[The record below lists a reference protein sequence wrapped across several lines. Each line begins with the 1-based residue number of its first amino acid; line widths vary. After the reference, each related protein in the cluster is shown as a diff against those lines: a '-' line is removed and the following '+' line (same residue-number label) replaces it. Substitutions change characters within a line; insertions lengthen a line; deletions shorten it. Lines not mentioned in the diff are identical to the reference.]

1 MVTLVG
7 AGGSGKSRLAAEL
20 ARRSLDHW
28 PDGVWWIDLAGTDDV
43 VGTVVA
49 TAELPG
55 RGRPIDVVTS
65 WLAMR
70 HALLV
75 LDNCEHLIAASAA
88 FCQAALERCP
98 LLSIMAT
105 SREPL
110 GIAGE
115 ARWPL
120 TALGDT
126 DALHLFEA
134 RARLV
139 RPGFSAKPHA
149 DMIARICER
158 LDRLPLAIEMA
169 SARLDMM
176 SEGELLENLNDRFRV
191 LASGSRTVPERQ
203 QTMTAAIDWSYR
215 LLTEDEAR
223 LFRRLAVFQAGFTME
238 AARAI
243 CAATL
248 PILSGLVQKSMVVAD
263 STTERGTRYNLLES
277 HHDFANERLRESGE
291 LEATQKKHY
300 DYFSSRTWEPMER
313 ANFWHAIGWARDNA
327 QDGGL
332 GLALEI
338 GDADFSDQSRAQAL
352 ILELLEH
359 SRPSDTLRVKAL
371 TMAARLAWRQ
381 AGAAASRTLAEAA
394 VSLARKV
401 AEPELLAEPSTGLG
415 SYMRWPASLT
425 SRVRCTTRPCR
436 SLATRRIRH
445 SWPTSETRAA
455 CLPSRRATLP
465 AQSRC

>member
-139 RPGFSAKPHA
+139 RSVQS
-149 DMIARICER
+149 DDVW
-158 LDRLPLAIEMA
+158 LLPS
-169 SARLDMM
+169 SARRLTVAHGRSRQLD
-176 SEGELLENLNDRFRV
+176 GGRQVNLDLAGLSQVDSAGLATV
-191 LASGSRTVPERQ
+191 LA
-203 QTMTAAIDWSYR
+203 
-215 LLTEDEAR
+215 LLAHAR
-223 LFRRLAVFQAGFTME
+223 SQGKTLSVTHAPAG
-238 AARAI
+238 
-243 CAATL
+243 L
-248 PILSGLVQKSMVVAD
+248 
-263 STTERGTRYNLLES
+263 
-277 HHDFANERLRESGE
+277 
-291 LEATQKKHY
+291 
-300 DYFSSRTWEPMER
+300 
-313 ANFWHAIGWARDNA
+313 
-327 QDGGL
+327 
-332 GLALEI
+332 
-338 GDADFSDQSRAQAL
+338 QAL
-352 ILELLEH
+352 A
-359 SRPSDTLRVKAL
+359 RVS
-371 TMAARLAWRQ
+371 
-381 AGAAASRTLAEAA
+381 G
-394 VSLARKV
+394 VDSLF
-401 AEPELLAEPSTGLG
+401 
-415 SYMRWPASLT
+415 
-425 SRVRCTTRPCR
+425 
-436 SLATRRIRH
+436 
-445 SWPTSETRAA
+445 
-455 CLPSRRATLP
+455 
-465 AQSRC
+465 